1 MEETNRNTH
10 QSNDELVMN
19 IAIITGHFPPSKG
32 GGIAEWALGIA
43 RELPKLGHAT
53 SVYVTHRKDRD
64 LAIHKEEQFDCRPMY
79 GRNWHEFHRFYAGYY
94 MWKILKENPETIFIV
109 TTWGMAKAFNYLK
122 KRYPKSKM
130 IVVAHGLE
138 ITRLKSLRELKT
150 MTKVVSS
157 SDLVLSVSK
166 FTRDEIINRL
176 DRIDTNHV
184 KFLPNGVDT
193 NRFFPSKVDDA
204 FLQKYSIPV
213 GSDIILTLAR
223 IIKRKAHDD
232 VIKAMP
238 DILTE
243 FPKAHY
249 VIAGPHRKKDSY
261 LHYLK
266 QLTKELSVENHVTFI
281 DFIPEEDLKKIY
293 SASKVYVMA
302 SRTLHETGDSEG
314 FGITF
319 LEANACGCP
328 VIGSYEGGIPDA
340 VENEI
345 NGLLVPSDSPN
356 DISKS
361 IKKLFS
367 NEDYRKNI
375 AKMGMARVSEKFTW
389 EKLTIQMLDMIN
401 S

>member
-1 MEETNRNTH
+1 
-10 QSNDELVMN
+10 MN

-43 RELPKLGHAT
+43 RELPKLGHTT

-64 LAIHKEEQFDCRPMY
+64 LAIHKEEQFECRPMY

-109 TTWGMAKAFNYLK
+109 TTWGMAKAFNFLK
-122 KRYPKSKM
+122 KRFPKSKM

>member
-1 MEETNRNTH
+1 
-10 QSNDELVMN
+10 
-19 IAIITGHFPPSKG
+19 
-32 GGIAEWALGIA
+32 
-43 RELPKLGHAT
+43 
-53 SVYVTHRKDRD
+53 
-64 LAIHKEEQFDCRPMY
+64 
-79 GRNWHEFHRFYAGYY
+79 

-204 FLQKYSIPV
+204 FLQKYNIPV

-232 VIKAMP
+232 VIKAIP

>member
-10 QSNDELVMN
+10 QSNDQLVMN

-43 RELPKLGHAT
+43 RELPKLGHTT

-64 LAIHKEEQFDCRPMY
+64 LDIHKEEQFECRPMY

-109 TTWGMAKAFNYLK
+109 TTWGMAKAFNFLK

-193 NRFFPSKVDDA
+193 NRFFPSGVDDA
-204 FLQKYSIPV
+204 FLHKYSIPV

-249 VIAGPHRKKDSY
+249 VIAGPHRKKDPY

-293 SASKVYVMA
+293 SVSKVYVMA

>member
-1 MEETNRNTH
+1 
-10 QSNDELVMN
+10 MN

-43 RELPKLGHAT
+43 RELPKLGHTT
-53 SVYVTHRKDRD
+53 SVYVTHRKNRD
-64 LAIHKEEQFDCRPMY
+64 LSIHKDEKFDCHPMY

-94 MWKILKENPETIFIV
+94 MWKILKENPDTVFIV
-109 TTWGMAKAFNYLK
+109 TTWGMAKSFNFLK

-138 ITRLKSLRELKT
+138 ITRLKPSRELNT

-157 SDLVLSVSK
+157 SDLVLSVSR

-176 DRIDTNHV
+176 DSINTNHV

-193 NRFFPSKVDDA
+193 NRFFPIEADES
-204 FLQKYSIPV
+204 FLEKYNIPI
-213 GSDIILTLAR
+213 GSDLILTLAR

-232 VIKAMP
+232 VIRAMP
-238 DILTE
+238 DILSA
-243 FPKAHY
+243 FPQAHY
-249 VIAGPHRKKDSY
+249 AIAGPHRKKDPY
-261 LHYLK
+261 LYFLK
-266 QLTKELSVENHVTFI
+266 QLVKDLSLENHVTFI
-281 DFIPEEDLKKIY
+281 DFIPDEDLKKIY
-293 SASKVYVMA
+293 SVSKVYVMA

-356 DISKS
+356 DISKA

-375 AKMGMARVSEKFTW
+375 VKKGIERVSNKFTW
-389 EKLTIQMLDMIN
+389 EKLTIQMLEMLD

>member
-1 MEETNRNTH
+1 
-10 QSNDELVMN
+10 MN

-43 RELPKLGHAT
+43 RELPKLGHTT

-64 LAIHKEEQFDCRPMY
+64 LAIHKEEQFECRPMY

-94 MWKILKENPETIFIV
+94 MWKILKENPDTIFIV